1 MESQICLERIED
13 DRAWTADSIGPDRP
27 WCLHLDQRC
36 WDLIDPV
43 VQAWRQNPQPVT
55 QVCLSETRSQ
65 EGAELLADV
74 MNMLGTGYG
83 FVLLDRIPLD
93 HYSHEEA
100 KLAYWLIGQFM
111 GQPFEQNVKGTS
123 LYDVRDVGGDLS
135 KGSRFSVT
143 NARTSFH
150 TDGSFNQ
157 VIADHVGLLCL
168 YTAKTGGES
177 QMISAYSLHNRLIER
192 NPDLLE
198 VLYQPFH
205 VDRRGEFKKGESPTS
220 QQPVFHWDG
229 NELTMRYLSYYI
241 QEGHRE
247 VGLPLSDAQQ
257 EALGAIEDLLEKED
271 LLVEFSVEPGQM
283 LFCNNHWI
291 LHNRNA
297 YQDHGDPELRRHYV
311 RLWLLRTGRR
321 VS

>member
-1 MESQICLERIED
+1 MASQICQERIQD
-13 DRAWTADSIGPDRP
+13 DRAWTADSIGQDRP

-36 WDLIDPV
+36 WDLIDPL
-43 VQAWRQNPQPVT
+43 VQVWRQDPQPIT
-55 QVCLSETRSQ
+55 QVRLSETQRQ
-65 EGAELLADV
+65 EGAEVLADV
-74 MNMLGTGYG
+74 LRMLETGYG

-93 HYSHEEA
+93 RYSHQEA
-100 KLAYWLIGQFM
+100 TLAYWLIGQFM

-143 NARTSFH
+143 HERTSFH
-150 TDGSFNQ
+150 TDGAFNQ

-168 YTAKTGGES
+168 FTAKTGGES
-177 QMISAYSLHNRLIER
+177 QMMSAYSLHNRLIER

-205 VDRRGEFKKGESPTS
+205 FDRRGEFEEGESPTS

-257 EALGAIEDLLEKED
+257 EALGAIEDLLEEED
-271 LLVEFSVEPGQM
+271 LFVEFSVEPGQM

-291 LHNRNA
+291 LHNRNF